1 MPSKAPK
8 LGQPNPLNGNRWIDW
23 LHHVRDH
30 YGGKYFLALYLTQAL
45 CIRISQALQLQ
56 ASHFDFKAQTVFIAA
71 FKGHSAVK
79 KPLVPSVRQALQT
92 IKLKGVDSSEK
103 QNFQWPKRGYLFPA
117 RRGAKKP
124 YMTRFVVAHTVAKAR
139 KSFLKKYAH
148 KYPDLETG
156 KTIRSHSGRRHA
168 ITAYAESGLSPHIG
182 MAYAQITSFRV
193 YQKYV
198 DMTPESTKANMKNMD
213 KKARLGRV

>member
-8 LGQPNPLNGNRWIDW
+8 LGQANPLNGNRWIDW

-124 YMTRFVVAHTVAKAR
+124 YMTRFVVAHTVAKLSQKVCPQVPRPGNWKNHTITQWPETCNHCLCR
-139 KSFLKKYAH
+139 KWVGPPHWDGL
-148 KYPDLETG
+148 
-156 KTIRSHSGRRHA
+156 RSNHFISGLPEVRRHDA
-168 ITAYAESGLSPHIG
+168 
-182 MAYAQITSFRV
+182 
-193 YQKYV
+193 
-198 DMTPESTKANMKNMD
+198 
-213 KKARLGRV
+213 